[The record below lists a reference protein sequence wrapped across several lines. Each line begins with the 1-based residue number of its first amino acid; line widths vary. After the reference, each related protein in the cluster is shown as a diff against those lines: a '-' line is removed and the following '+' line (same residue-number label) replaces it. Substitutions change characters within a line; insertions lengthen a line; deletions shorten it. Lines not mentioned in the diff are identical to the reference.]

1 MKTGFWL
8 PREKSSEFVQLP
20 SQKEWGSYH
29 SPHKLPHAV
38 RRDVCGSGVDEDA
51 LRGHVSHFF
60 LGSRPS
66 ASFTATLTLF
76 LQLLLMLSVTHTLLE
91 VILPLV
97 AEAVKNLPAMQ
108 ETWVQSLCQEDP
120 LEKGMA
126 THSSILAW
134 RITWTEEPGR
144 IQSMGSQRQTRLS
157 A

>member
-1 MKTGFWL
+1 MGARLTFLPWL
-8 PREKSSEFVQLP
+8 QAVSQL
-20 SQKEWGSYH
+20 
-29 SPHKLPHAV
+29 
-38 RRDVCGSGVDEDA
+38 
-51 LRGHVSHFF
+51 
-60 LGSRPS
+60 
-66 ASFTATLTLF
+66 TATLTLL
-76 LQLLLMLSVTHTLLE
+76 LQLLWMLSVTHTLLE

-134 RITWTEEPGR
+134 RIPWTEEPGR